1 MADENTSNTS
11 NDESSD
17 SGLGAFSGFHTQE
30 QSEVRNNGDLPHRSR
45 DQQEI
50 EDRNKLYTQILS
62 DYKEYISQNLLQI
75 KISKEQVI
83 KIFKTILYSVI
94 FGSFLTVIIAIFF
107 APNLIASISA
117 IIVALVSFISS
128 MIIIPTKIT
137 EYLFNVNETTQFGDI
152 IKNFQNVIVKHS

>member
-11 NDESSD
+11 EDESSD

-50 EDRNKLYTQILS
+50 EDRN
-62 DYKEYISQNLLQI
+62 
-75 KISKEQVI
+75 
-83 KIFKTILYSVI
+83 
-94 FGSFLTVIIAIFF
+94 FF
-107 APNLIASISA
+107 APNSIASISA
-117 IIVALVSFISS
+117 IIAALVSFISS

-152 IKNFQNVIVKHS
+152 IKNIQEYDKAVREDLYKNK